1 MTTKSTI
8 SQRLKTWVTTIR
20 LSTLLRMMRLLGK
33 RFWPY
38 AISLVVFSLVVSVC
52 FNIVLAF
59 LMKNVLDA
67 AMDNNQDLL
76 MRALTLALVT
86 FLGGTPIVLATHYI
100 CSICIKRTIT
110 DLRYQLFHQI
120 ANLPLSEFEGGH
132 SGDLVSRVTNDL
144 AQITSIYFD
153 QLQGLTM
160 ALIMGVTGMVSIF
173 NIDIRIG
180 VVVLVL
186 GIATVISNARFSK
199 PLRITSEHVQANT
212 GTMTERLVDLLQ
224 SIPVVK
230 MFQLQRTIHSTY
242 TNANA
247 DLVSAEIDSGN
258 IRAQSDTVNQLF
270 QWLSN
275 LGLLGLGMFFYARGE
290 ISFGN
295 AWAIVTLRR
304 YSAMLFLYVGGMIV
318 QIQGS
323 LAAATRVFEVLDRE
337 TESESYALETS
348 ESIPVDE
355 LNASHTIPLLQF
367 NAVTFQYLPSAD
379 EEEDTVVLA
388 LEDVDLTIGEG
399 KTAALVG
406 PSGSGKSTLIK
417 LLLRLYPEQVGEIR
431 IAGQPARQIKLD
443 TLRDMMAYVPQ
454 EAYLF
459 DGTIEENIQMGRPDA
474 TLEKLYDA
482 AKSANAHDFILEQPE
497 GYQTRVGERGARLS
511 GGQRQRIA
519 IARALLKNAPI
530 LLLDEATSALDSES
544 EQAVQDALETL
555 MHGRTTLAIA
565 HRLSTIEHA
574 DTIYVMDAG
583 HIVEYGSHTELLAKN
598 GLYTQLHDLQFAA
611 SGQGFQR
618 NSFRNYEF
626 ESSLTSS

>member
-8 SQRLKTWVTTIR
+8 SQRLKTWEATIR
-20 LSTLLRMMRLLGK
+20 SSTLLRMMRLLGK

-38 AISLVVFSLVVSVC
+38 AISLLVFSLVVSVC

-67 AMDNNQDLL
+67 SMDNNQDLL

-110 DLRYQLFHQI
+110 DLRHQLFHQI

-144 AQITSIYFD
+144 AQITPIYFD
-153 QLQGLTM
+153 QLQALTM
-160 ALIMGVTGMVSIF
+160 ALFMGVTGIVSIF
-173 NIDIRIG
+173 NIDVRIG
-180 VVVLVL
+180 GVVLVL

-242 TNANA
+242 TDANA

-275 LGLLGLGMFFYARGE
+275 LGLLGLGMFFYARGD
-290 ISFGN
+290 ISLGN

-304 YSAMLFLYVGGMIV
+304 YSAMLFQYVGGMMV
-318 QIQGS
+318 RIQGS

-337 TESESYALETS
+337 TEPESYALETS
-348 ESIPVDE
+348 ESIPADE
-355 LNASHTIPLLQF
+355 LNSSHTIPLLKF

-379 EEEDTVVLA
+379 EEEDTVVMA
-388 LEDVDLTIGEG
+388 LQDVDLTIGEG

-474 TLEKLYDA
+474 TLEKVYDA

-544 EQAVQDALETL
+544 EQAIQDALETL

-565 HRLSTIEHA
+565 HRLSTIKHA
-574 DTIYVMDAG
+574 DTIYVMDSG
-583 HIVEYGSHTELLAKN
+583 HIVEYGSHTDLLAKH
-598 GLYTQLHDLQFAA
+598 GLYTKLHDLQFAA
-611 SGQGFQR
+611 
-618 NSFRNYEF
+618 
-626 ESSLTSS
+626 